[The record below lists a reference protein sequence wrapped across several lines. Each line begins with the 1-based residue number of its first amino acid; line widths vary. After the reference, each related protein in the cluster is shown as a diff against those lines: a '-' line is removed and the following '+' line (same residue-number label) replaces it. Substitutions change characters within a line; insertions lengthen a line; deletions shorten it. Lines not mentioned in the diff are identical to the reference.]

1 MGPGPDIEEMAGKK
15 NQDKKRTG
23 SAFCLDFTCGSLD
36 RTQQSHSMILFAMT
50 LSTSP
55 SWGNLSEFVF
65 EKMTWSSKD
74 ISKTPP
80 EEGSTCNALKLFLYV
95 LRR

>member
-1 MGPGPDIEEMAGKK
+1 
-15 NQDKKRTG
+15 
-23 SAFCLDFTCGSLD
+23 
-36 RTQQSHSMILFAMT
+36 MT